1 MNNKIAD
8 PRQNRLLNML
18 PPSEYAR
25 LVPALERVSLRVGDI
40 LAEPNKMS
48 RFVYFPVDSMVSLYY
63 PMDHGTSSEIALIGN
78 EGMFS
83 IVPILGGETM
93 PYMAV
98 VETSGQ
104 AFRLDGR
111 ILKGELDRSRHLRH
125 ILLLY
130 TQALFT
136 QMAQLSIC
144 GRHHSLREQL
154 CLHLLLIHDRALS
167 DRFALTQ
174 QTTAHMLGVRRESVT
189 KVSGE
194 LRGDGLIA
202 YRRGYVT
209 VLDRRRLECEC
220 CECCSVVRE
229 EFFRLLG

>member
-1 MNNKIAD
+1 
-8 PRQNRLLNML
+8 
-18 PPSEYAR
+18 
-25 LVPALERVSLRVGDI
+25 
-40 LAEPNKMS
+40 
-48 RFVYFPVDSMVSLYY
+48 
-63 PMDHGTSSEIALIGN
+63 
-78 EGMFS
+78 
-83 IVPILGGETM
+83 M

-98 VETSGQ
+98 VETSGH

-154 CLHLLLIHDRALS
+154 CLHLLLIHDRAPS

-194 LRGDGLIA
+194 LRGDGLID
-202 YRRGYVT
+202 YKRGYVT

-220 CECCSVVRE
+220 CECYSVVRE

>member
-8 PRQNRLLNML
+8 PRQNRLLEML
-18 PPSEYAR
+18 PPSEYTR
-25 LVPALERVSLRVGDI
+25 LLPALERVSLRVGDI
-40 LAEPNKMS
+40 LAEPNKIS

-63 PMDHGTSSEIALIGN
+63 PMDHGMSSEIALIGN

-104 AFRLDGR
+104 AFRLDGK

-144 GRHHSLREQL
+144 GKHHSLREQL
-154 CLHLLLIHDRALS
+154 CLHLLLIHDRAPS

-194 LRGDGLIA
+194 LRGDGLID
-202 YRRGYVT
+202 YKRGYVT

-220 CECCSVVRE
+220 CECYGVVRE